1 MVVMFLGDVS
11 VLEMCQVCT
20 WSIYLMH
27 TRASVLNL
35 WAKDT
40 GVPPLFQRLR
50 HPTGPFLCKTRFSSY
65 SSTKTTRQ
73 SRLST
78 EADIRI
84 QLAVTKQD
92 AKEICRNV
100 KLCYFSHQ
108 GFFFFNL
115 ATFCYFEIIL
125 MFFALFF
132 KDVNDT

>member
-1 MVVMFLGDVS
+1 MFLGDSS

-20 WSIYLMH
+20 CSIYLVH

-40 GVPPLFQRLR
+40 GVPTPFQRLR
-50 HPTGPFLCKTRFSSY
+50 GSTRPFLCKTRFSSY
-65 SSTKTTRQ
+65 SSTKTTHQ
-73 SRLST
+73 NPLST
-78 EADIRI
+78 EADRRI

-92 AKEICRNV
+92 AKEICKNV

-108 GFFFFNL
+108 GFFFNL

-125 MFFALFF
+125 IFFALF
-132 KDVNDT
+132 